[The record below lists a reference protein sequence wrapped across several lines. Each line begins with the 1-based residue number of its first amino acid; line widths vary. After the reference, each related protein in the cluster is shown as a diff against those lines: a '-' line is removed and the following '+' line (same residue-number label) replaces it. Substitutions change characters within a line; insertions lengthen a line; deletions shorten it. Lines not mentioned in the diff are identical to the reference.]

1 MQSHLAYRS
10 DRRAPTQHGLVEPRR
25 PCRARYFP
33 AEFVPDCRLVERNA
47 MSSAEKYRE
56 LTARLLD
63 NETWGSLTP
72 AQADALRD
80 AMDELWWQMS
90 AQEQAQQDAWL
101 KQKRLQAPISLGLED
116 LPLSAENT
124 QGYRKPTD

>member
-1 MQSHLAYRS
+1 
-10 DRRAPTQHGLVEPRR
+10 
-25 PCRARYFP
+25 
-33 AEFVPDCRLVERNA
+33 